1 MAELAGVPEE
11 ILQRARVLLTN
22 FEAMQKQTLADYAVQ
37 IPMQVEQ
44 QPVVEAELLPPVTI
58 ATMEQEET
66 QLSFFDASAPEISP
80 EEREVLDAV
89 MKLNV
94 MGTTPIQA
102 MTMLY
107 ELQQKLL
114 AKK

>member
-1 MAELAGVPEE
+1 MEEARIVEPEPVAVVNTVAMEKEEEL
-11 ILQRARVLLTN
+11 
-22 FEAMQKQTLADYAVQ
+22 
-37 IPMQVEQ
+37 
-44 QPVVEAELLPPVTI
+44 
-58 ATMEQEET
+58 
-66 QLSFFDASAPEISP
+66 QLSLFDASAPEISP

-114 AKK
+114 TKK